1 MIYAVLNTKGGVGK
15 TTTAVHLTTM
25 LARVGE
31 TLLIDDDPQGLC
43 RIKRFLSSYS
53 VDFIEDFSVKIA

>member
-1 MIYAVLNTKGGVGK
+1 
-15 TTTAVHLTTM
+15 VHLTTM

-31 TLLIDDDPQGLC
+31 TLLIDGDPQGLC